1 MIYIIAIL
9 SLLVVVL
16 GFTTFNLLRKTE
28 RYEDE
33 LNKRQDAIISYQD
46 YVNGLGSTVEFINK
60 RMNEIDAKGTFQS
73 DDEVGFFFERLKM
86 LNDMLRPYNV
96 KLWVK

>member
-60 RMNEIDAKGTFQS
+60 RINEIDAKGTFQS

-86 LNDMLRPYNV
+86 LNDMLRPYNI
-96 KLWVK
+96 KL

>member
-1 MIYIIAIL
+1 MIYIISLL

-16 GFTTFNLLRKTE
+16 GFTTFNLLKKTE

-33 LNKRQDAIISYQD
+33 LNKRQEAIISYQE
-46 YVNGLGSTVEFINK
+46 YINGLGSTVEFMTK
-60 RMNEIDAKGTFQS
+60 RIDEIDSRGTFKS

-86 LNDMLRPYNV
+86 LNEMLKPYNI
-96 KLWVK
+96 KL

>member
-16 GFTTFNLLRKTE
+16 GFTTFNLLRKVE
-28 RYEDE
+28 KGEDE
-33 LNKRQDAIISYQD
+33 LKRRQDAIISYQE
-46 YVNGLGSTVEFINK
+46 YINGLGSTVEFMTK
-60 RMNEIDAKGTFQS
+60 RIDEVDAKGTFKS

-96 KLWVK
+96 KL

>member
-1 MIYIIAIL
+1 MIYIISIL

-16 GFTTFNLLRKTE
+16 GFTTFNLLRKNE
-28 RYEDE
+28 KAE
-33 LNKRQDAIISYQD
+33 DAIISYQD
-46 YVNGLGSTVEFINK
+46 YINGLGSTVEFINK
-60 RMNEIDAKGTFQS
+60 RIEEIDSRGTFKS

-96 KLWVK
+96 KL

>member
-16 GFTTFNLLRKTE
+16 GFTTFNLLRKVE
-28 RYEDE
+28 QSEDE
-33 LNKRQDAIISYQD
+33 LKRRQDAIISYQD
-46 YVNGLGSTVEFINK
+46 YINGLGSTVEFMTK
-60 RMNEIDAKGTFQS
+60 RIDEVDAKGTFKS

-96 KLWVK
+96 KL

>member
-1 MIYIIAIL
+1 MIYIIYIL

-28 RYEDE
+28 KYEDE
-33 LNKRQDAIISYQD
+33 LNKRQDAIISYQE
-46 YVNGLGSTVEFINK
+46 YINGLGSTVEFINK
-60 RMNEIDAKGTFQS
+60 RISEIDERGTFKS
-73 DDEVGFFFERLKM
+73 DDEVGFFFDRLKM

-96 KLWVK
+96 KL

>member
-1 MIYIIAIL
+1 MIYIISIL
-9 SLLVVVL
+9 SLSVVVL
-16 GFTTFNLLRKTE
+16 GFTTFNLLRKVE

-33 LNKRQDAIISYQD
+33 LNRRQDAIISYQE
-46 YVNGLGSTVEFINK
+46 YINGLGSTVEFINTRIK
-60 RMNEIDAKGTFQS
+60 EIDAKGTFSS

-96 KLWVK
+96 KL